1 MKYQVMLEGRS
12 FSRIIEQA
20 LHVSKW
26 KQKYTIFKFI
36 FIKLYIKV
44 TIKFSYTGGP
54 VLNLSHR
61 IIDSFLRILNNSL
74 IKTLVNPLNIYFIP
88 RGKLSII
95 LDFSVWLRT
104 GFNPAIMDRILRAIT
119 DFKDAFK
126 DGKLYITGQVPAR
139 NTNGK
144 KLSNSR
150 KNGRKI

>member
-1 MKYQVMLEGRS
+1 M
-12 FSRIIEQA
+12 
-20 LHVSKW
+20 
-26 KQKYTIFKFI
+26 
-36 FIKLYIKV
+36 
-44 TIKFSYTGGP
+44 
-54 VLNLSHR
+54 
-61 IIDSFLRILNNSL
+61 

-104 GFNPAIMDRILRAIT
+104 GFNPAAMDRILRAIP

-150 KNGRKI
+150 KNGREI